1 MDNFEWKITVDPKDK
16 YNKAKKDIHQAQKS
30 FNDLDY
36 AQQQQLVYELIGA
49 EKLNWLINSI
59 QQLQK

>member
-16 YNKAKKDIHQAQKS
+16 YNKAKKDILQAQKS